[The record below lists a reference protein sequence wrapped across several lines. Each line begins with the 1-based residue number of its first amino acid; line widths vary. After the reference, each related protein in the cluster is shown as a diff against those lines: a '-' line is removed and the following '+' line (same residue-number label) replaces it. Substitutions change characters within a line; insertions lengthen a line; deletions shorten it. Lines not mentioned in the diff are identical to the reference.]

1 MTHTPATLESKM
13 TAYYTAYYRD
23 SLGLPDWQARVQ
35 ARLQEER
42 LEEQRFQKLESRL
55 GDLSVKRFLNVGCG
69 TGGMNMVA
77 ADHGMAS
84 YGIEVSTDALEICHE
99 KARRRS
105 LPVEHFVQS
114 PGEQLPF
121 EADFFDVV
129 YCLSVLEHVQ
139 DIHKTVHEMVRV
151 LRPGGTLFIDIPNY
165 LSFTE
170 NHYKI
175 PWLPKFPK
183 PLARRY
189 LRWLGRPDAFLDT
202 INYTT
207 PAQINACLKG
217 LPVVTD
223 QTPRRP
229 MARASLKEKVKES
242 LYVLLGIES
251 GEFWITKK
259 PLV

>member
-1 MTHTPATLESKM
+1 MTSSSTLESKM
-13 TAYYTAYYRD
+13 TAYYTAYYHD
-23 SLGLPDWQARVQ
+23 ALGLPDWQARVQ

-42 LEEQRFQKLESRL
+42 LEEQRFRKLEARL
-55 GDLSVKRFLNVGCG
+55 GALSGKRFLNVGCG

-84 YGIEVSTDALEICHE
+84 FGIEVSQEALDICHE

-105 LPVEHFVQS
+105 LPLENFISS

-121 EADFFDVV
+121 ESSFFDVV

-139 DIHKTVHEMVRV
+139 DVRQTIHEMVRV

-189 LRWLGRPDAFLDT
+189 LRWLGRPDGFLDT

-207 PAQINACLKG
+207 PAQIKACLKG
-217 LPVVTD
+217 LPVLID
-223 QTPRRP
+223 QERRRP
-229 MARASLKEKVKES
+229 MERISLKEKLKEF

-251 GEFWITKK
+251 GEFWITKR
-259 PLV
+259 